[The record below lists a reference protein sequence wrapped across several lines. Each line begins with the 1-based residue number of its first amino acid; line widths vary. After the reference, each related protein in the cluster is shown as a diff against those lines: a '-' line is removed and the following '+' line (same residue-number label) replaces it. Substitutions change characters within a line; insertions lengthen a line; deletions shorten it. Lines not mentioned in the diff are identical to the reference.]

1 MPEFLSILRDIVLLR
16 RGPQD
21 LPYSPSALGIV
32 AVASVALSG
41 IANSLLG
48 DSVEMA
54 MVRTAALVALSM
66 GLLYLVLLSQQRQA
80 RFSQTALANLLVTA
94 VFALVL
100 LPVLG
105 LFGPLPTP
113 GTPPESVTGTQLLGM
128 LLIIIVGLWKF
139 VIDAHIL
146 RHALEIRFMPALLI
160 AFAMEFAVTVLVGAL
175 FGKPPEGA

>member
-21 LPYSPSALGIV
+21 LPYSPSALGTV
-32 AVASVALSG
+32 AVATVAVSG

-48 DSVEMA
+48 EGMEVA
-54 MVRTAALVALSM
+54 MVRTAVLVALSL
-66 GLLYLVLLSQQRQA
+66 GLLYLLLLSQQRQA
-80 RFSQTALANLLVTA
+80 RFNQTALASLLVSA
-94 VFALVL
+94 VFSLVL
-100 LPVLG
+100 LPVLA
-105 LFGPLPTP
+105 LSGPLPTP
-113 GTPPESVTGTQLLGM
+113 GTPPESVTGTQMLSM
-128 LLIIIVGLWKF
+128 LLIIIAGLWKF

-160 AFAMEFAVTVLVGAL
+160 AFAMELAVTVLVSAL